1 MSGFFMQ
8 SKYVTHID
16 LSKMLNML
24 HLLNN
29 LMQERSIFEIVNL
42 TMKRINIFSLVALS
56 FFSCGDDDV
65 SKKDSVKGG
74 VYKQISYEITVPLD
88 LNNDGILSTN
98 LLEENGAV
106 LSPQQITFGL
116 DNTVIPPYPITTC
129 VDDDGNGHLNEFICL
144 VVVNYVNPPSYVQTE
159 RTVTI
164 DNSIVGLLSEDRD
177 TLRFEET
184 LTRDLLNNAPTGGF
198 DDTMAISTYVRE

>member
-1 MSGFFMQ
+1 M
-8 SKYVTHID
+8 I
-16 LSKMLNML
+16 
-24 HLLNN
+24 
-29 LMQERSIFEIVNL
+29 ERSIFDSVNFV
-42 TMKRINIFSLVALS
+42 MKRIIIFCLVS
-56 FFSCGDDDV
+56 FSFSSCGNDDV
-65 SKKDSVKGG
+65 NKKDSIKGG
-74 VYKQISYEITVPLD
+74 VYRQISYDLTIPLD
-88 LNNDGILSTN
+88 LNNDGIFSTN

-144 VVVNYVNPPSYVQTE
+144 VVVNYVSPPSYVQHE

-164 DNSIVGLLSEDRD
+164 DNSMVGLLSEDRD

-184 LTRDLLNNAPTGGF
+184 LTRDLLNNAPSGGF
-198 DDTMAISTYVRE
+198 DNEIAISTYVRE

>member
-1 MSGFFMQ
+1 M
-8 SKYVTHID
+8 I
-16 LSKMLNML
+16 
-24 HLLNN
+24 
-29 LMQERSIFEIVNL
+29 ERSIFEIVNL
-42 TMKRINIFSLVALS
+42 IMKRTIICCLTSLCLS
-56 FFSCGDDDV
+56 SSCSDDET
-65 SKKDSVKGG
+65 KKRDSVNGS
-74 VYKQISYEITVPLD
+74 VYKQISYDLTVPLD
-88 LNNDGILSTN
+88 LNNDGIFSTN

-144 VVVNYVNPPSYVQTE
+144 VVVNYVNPPSYIQNE

-164 DNSIVGLLSEDRD
+164 NPDIVGELSEDRD
-177 TLRFEET
+177 TLKFQET
-184 LTRDLLNNAPTGGF
+184 FTRDLLNNAPSGGF